1 MFKFSNFILHYG
13 NLEDRVKRME
23 SSLLIGGLWMKMD
36 YLENTN
42 LGNLQIDWTF

>member
-1 MFKFSNFILHYG
+1 
-13 NLEDRVKRME
+13 
-23 SSLLIGGLWMKMD
+23 MD